1 MSELYKK
8 DLSELSQIIKKKEAS
23 PLEITEAFLDR
34 IEKKNE
40 SLNAFVT
47 LTADS
52 AIDNAKKATESL
64 VTNEQVGPLFGLPI
78 AHKDLYN
85 TKGVLT
91 TGGSALLKDNYPDN
105 DATVVA
111 MLKEAGMVTLGKVN
125 THEFAY
131 GPTGEFSVFGPTRN
145 PWNLDRVAGGSSS
158 GSAAAVAGGLAP
170 VATGS
175 DTGGSIRMPAA
186 CCGLTGLKPTYGRVS
201 RAGILPLCWT
211 MDHSGPLARSA
222 IDCALILQ
230 ACAGH
235 DPKDAASAIEPVP
248 NYSASIESSIKGM
261 RIGLPR
267 RYFFDK
273 AQGQVIRNTE
283 ETIKF
288 FKDAGA
294 EIIDVDIEHIEHA
307 SAAAMAIYLSEA
319 TSYHNDSLGDKRQLF
334 TEPVKGFLQLGDS
347 ILAKDYIFAQRYRT
361 LLGESFN
368 KCLND
373 VDVLLTPGIN
383 ITAPILGSETV
394 LVDNSEEDVFS
405 TILNNTEPLDLTGL
419 PAIVFPNGFGDDGLP
434 TSVQIIG
441 SAFDEAKIL
450 NIVNIFQR
458 ETNFHKLRPEF

>member
-1 MSELYKK
+1 M
-8 DLSELSQIIKKKEAS
+8 
-23 PLEITEAFLDR
+23 LE
-34 IEKKNE
+34 
-40 SLNAFVT
+40 
-47 LTADS
+47 
-52 AIDNAKKATESL
+52 
-64 VTNEQVGPLFGLPI
+64 
-78 AHKDLYN
+78 
-85 TKGVLT
+85 
-91 TGGSALLKDNYPDN
+91 
-105 DATVVA
+105 
-111 MLKEAGMVTLGKVN
+111 EAGMVTLGKVN

-131 GPTGEFSVFGPTRN
+131 GPTGEFSVLAYRN
-145 PWNLDRVAGGSSS
+145 PWDLDELQEVQVRVRCGGC
-158 GSAAAVAGGLAP
+158 GGLAP

-288 FKDAGA
+288 FKYAGA

-307 SAAAMAIYLSEA
+307 SP
-319 TSYHNDSLGDKRQLF
+319 QQWQF
-334 TEPVKGFLQLGDS
+334 
-347 ILAKDYIFAQRYRT
+347 
-361 LLGESFN
+361 
-368 KCLND
+368 
-373 VDVLLTPGIN
+373 
-383 ITAPILGSETV
+383 
-394 LVDNSEEDVFS
+394 
-405 TILNNTEPLDLTGL
+405 
-419 PAIVFPNGFGDDGLP
+419 
-434 TSVQIIG
+434 
-441 SAFDEAKIL
+441 
-450 NIVNIFQR
+450 IFQKH
-458 ETNFHKLRPEF
+458 FIPQ